1 MLEFTPTVK
10 NKSHLHFQCSD
21 NMTVE
26 QICSDINDYIFAHK
40 DELYIDKTE
49 APIYLKRYVLV
60 KEIHLWD
67 T

>member
-1 MLEFTPTVK
+1 MVKFTSTVK
-10 NKSHLHFQCSD
+10 NKPTLHFQCSN

-26 QICSDINDYIFAHK
+26 QICSDINDYILAHK

-60 KEIHLWD
+60 KNDTLWD
-67 T
+67 K